1 MAEVD
6 PELHANIMMLK
17 EGLES
22 YGLEVPRCS
31 FKNGMLDVKIVDPA
45 DKRALE
51 FSRSLAHRDVFV
63 DLTTQINRVYGW
75 SSDDTYKA
83 TKMAE
88 FRAMEAAWIERRD
101 DDPSWDPGAYDRA
114 LKRAESELAN
124 NRMRMEATLL
134 TQELAYEMLLDH
146 AMANRARGLEDDPDV
161 SLVLN
166 HTDVFVKQR
175 KRSASHGKRLS
186 RPIADG
192 RWKLTHQG
200 IAIADD
206 GFLLDGQ
213 HRVMEVAI
221 KGLPIAI
228 MVTRN
233 ATDDIF
239 PFIDTGKRRSPGDV
253 LYMKSGIK
261 SAGQINTVI
270 KLLNDY
276 DTTRDQKQWHKT
288 QAQLDPDEVAD
299 LLVEKYINVIEA
311 FQIGSRFAQHANVYL
326 TRIALAATTF
336 VALRAWPD
344 APIEQFWNSSR
355 GRGLDPYYHK
365 HYAVDDFENHP
376 AMALQQFG
384 ATWDKRLTNAKRQ
397 QKGQKNTEHF
407 IVSLRAWNAACR
419 GETKKT
425 LGYDERHQAPDPYT
439 PNQ

>member
-6 PELHANIMMLK
+6 PELHANITTLK
-17 EGLES
+17 QGLEDH
-22 YGLEVPRCS
+22 GLDVPRCS
-31 FKNGMLDVKIVDPA
+31 FKNGMLDIKIVDPA
-45 DKRALE
+45 DKRAFE
-51 FSRSLAHRDVFV
+51 FTKSLAHRNIFA
-63 DLTTQINRVYGW
+63 DLTTQIQRVYGW
-75 SSDDTYKA
+75 TSDDTYKA

-88 FRAMEAAWIERRD
+88 FRAMQEAWIDRRD
-101 DDPSWDPGAYDRA
+101 EDPNWDPGAYDRA
-114 LKRAESELAN
+114 RKRAETELAN
-124 NRMRMEATLL
+124 NRMVTKCVLL
-134 TQELAYEMLLDH
+134 DQEMAFGLIIDH
-146 AMANRARGLEDDPDV
+146 AMANRARGLEDDPDI
-161 SLVLN
+161 SMILN
-166 HTDVFVKQR
+166 HSDVFVKQR
-175 KRSASHGKRLS
+175 RRSKAHGKRLS

-213 HRVMEVAI
+213 HRVMEVFI

-228 MVTRN
+228 MITYN
-233 ATDDIF
+233 APDDIF

-253 LYMKSGIK
+253 LYMQSGIK

-270 KLLNDY
+270 KLLHDY

-288 QAQLDPDEVAD
+288 PLDPDQVAD

-311 FQIGSRFAQHANVYL
+311 YQLASRVAQHANVYL
-326 TRIALAATTF
+326 TRIAIAATTF
-336 VALRAWPD
+336 VALRAWPQ

-355 GRGLDPYYHK
+355 GRGPDPYYHK

-376 AMALQQFG
+376 AAALQQFG

-397 QKGQKNTEHF
+397 TKGQKNTEHF
-407 IVSLRAWNAACR
+407 VVSLRAWNAACK

-425 LGYDERHQAPDPYT
+425 LGYDERHRAPDPYT
-439 PNQ
+439 PSS